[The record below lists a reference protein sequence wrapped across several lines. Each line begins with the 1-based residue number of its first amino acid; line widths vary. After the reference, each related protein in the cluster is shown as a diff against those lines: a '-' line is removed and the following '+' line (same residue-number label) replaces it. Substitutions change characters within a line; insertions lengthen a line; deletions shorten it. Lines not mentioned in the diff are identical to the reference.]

1 MSREDETV
9 SGRPEWGVPVGY
21 EAPRV
26 ERVLTPA
33 ELEREILYAGDE
45 PSADL

>member
-1 MSREDETV
+1 MSYQ
-9 SGRPEWGVPVGY
+9 SGRLERLAPTGY

-33 ELEREILYAGDE
+33 ELEREILYAGGDE
-45 PSADL
+45 TPAVDL